1 MKVNY
6 KKMFSLMALGIGI
19 YIFNFFLSLVFMKWL
34 WPKVADILFPKLVES
49 GDVVTNLTF
58 YDAFW
63 LAIYIGVI
71 LTALFGRF
79 VKVDKN
85 TKKRL
90 KKDMVQTEE
99 VEENNEDAK

>member
-1 MKVNY
+1 MIILESKIT
-6 KKMFSLMALGIGI
+6 SLLSVC
-19 YIFNFFLSLVFMKWL
+19 FFLSLVFMKWL

>member
-1 MKVNY
+1 
-6 KKMFSLMALGIGI
+6 MALGMGI

-34 WPKVADILFPKLVES
+34 WPKVADILFPKLVAS
-49 GDVVTNLTF
+49 GDVVTSLSF

-90 KKDMVQTEE
+90 KKDMVQKEK